1 MNTIASPTLPSLR
14 PLLVALRSLAL
25 RFMALLSLCLAPI
38 DVAAQDPDTVT
49 FPERD
54 AIELGAE
61 TERAFDRSAQAHLD
75 RPLPNGVLLSVH
87 NGAMQN
93 VTVARLTPDGEV
105 ETLCTDSREE
115 ALDFLAGTDRP
126 GTAARRASSSTRPVQ

>member
-1 MNTIASPTLPSLR
+1 MKAMVSPTLPGLR
-14 PLLVALRSLAL
+14 PRSLAL
-25 RFMALLSLCLAPI
+25 HSVALLSICLVPI
-38 DVAAQDPDTVT
+38 DVAAQDPETMT

-54 AIELGAE
+54 AIELGAK
-61 TERAFDRSAQAHLD
+61 TERAFDRSGQAHVD
-75 RPLPNGVLLSVH
+75 TPLPSGASLSAH

-105 ETLCTDSREE
+105 ETLCTDNREE